1 VGAEL
6 RHRPVPAR
14 QAEEHGEVP
23 AIAAPGGGA
32 GGPAGELR
40 RTLGF
45 FDAAALH
52 VGTILGSGIF
62 VAPAAVAAAVSG
74 PGPAALLWLLGGL
87 IAACGA
93 SCYAECGAR
102 IPRAGGFYVYYRAV
116 YGPALAFVGGWVAL
130 LVTYPASTAAIAL
143 VFGAYLGEVVP
154 ALEGHAIACA
164 AAAVIASAAV
174 NIAGVRLA
182 AGVQRALSGTKLLAL
197 ALLCLAAVVAG
208 GAALATGGAGAAGG
222 AAAAAGGAATTGTVA
237 TGPAAAAPRAGGLLG
252 PAMMA
257 ALMVMLFTYDGWSD
271 IGLIA
276 GEVRDAA
283 RVLGPA
289 VLAATAAIVLVYSA
303 VQWSVLTLLPPER
316 AAHSERVVA
325 EAVVAGL
332 GTGAGRLVALLVAV
346 CAFGSVHSIILGAS
360 RIGYAMARD
369 EAFFGWFGAVE
380 PRLGTPARSIG
391 ALAAATLVYVFA
403 AGFRNLLSLFTFSVW
418 IFYALT
424 AVALVVL
431 RRRGTGGP
439 EVWRA
444 PGGFVAPAVVLL
456 TAVLM
461 TTGLM
466 RHDPRRAMIGLALL
480 LSGLPAFWIWKRIRA
495 GRSSHDQQVRV

>member
-1 VGAEL
+1 
-6 RHRPVPAR
+6 
-14 QAEEHGEVP
+14 
-23 AIAAPGGGA
+23 
-32 GGPAGELR
+32 
-40 RTLGF
+40 
-45 FDAAALH
+45 
-52 VGTILGSGIF
+52 
-62 VAPAAVAAAVSG
+62 VAAAIAG
-74 PGPAALLWLLGGL
+74 PGPAAAFWLLGGL

-143 VFGAYLGEVVP
+143 VFGAYMGEVVP

-197 ALLCLAAVVAG
+197 ALLCLAAVAAG
-208 GAALATGGAGAAGG
+208 GAATGGGTGAAGGAVGAGG
-222 AAAAAGGAATTGTVA
+222 AAAAAATAPEPAGT
-237 TGPAAAAPRAGGLLG
+237 AGGLLG
-252 PAMMA
+252 PAMIG

-276 GEVRDAA
+276 GEVRDPS
-283 RVLGPA
+283 RILGPA
-289 VLAATAAIVLVYSA
+289 VLAATAAIVLVYAA

-316 AAHSERVVA
+316 AAVSERVVA

-332 GTGAGRLVALLVAV
+332 GSGAGRLVALLVAV

-369 EAFFGWFGAVE
+369 DAFFEWFGAVE

-391 ALAAATLVYVFA
+391 ALAAATVVYIFA

-424 AVALVVL
+424 AVALIVL

-439 EVWRA
+439 EAWRA
-444 PGGFVAPAVVLL
+444 PGGLVAPAVVLL

-466 RHDPRRAMIGLALL
+466 RHDPWRALLGLALL

-495 GRSSHDQQVRV
+495 GGARGPGPA

>member
-1 VGAEL
+1 VVA
-6 RHRPVPAR
+6 PAT
-14 QAEEHGEVP
+14 P
-23 AIAAPGGGA
+23 GA
-32 GGPAGELR
+32 GQLR

-45 FDAAALH
+45 LDVAALH

-62 VAPAAVAAAVSG
+62 VAPAAVAAAIDG
-74 PGPAALLWLLGGL
+74 PGSAALFWLLGGL

-102 IPRAGGFYVYYRAV
+102 LPHAGGFYVYYRAV
-116 YGPALAFVGGWVAL
+116 YGPALAFVGGWVAV

-164 AAAVIASAAV
+164 VGAVLVSAAI

-182 AGVQRALSGTKLLAL
+182 AGVQRGFSGTKLLAL

-208 GAALATGGAGAAGG
+208 GTLAPAP
-222 AAAAAGGAATTGTVA
+222 AAAAAEPST
-237 TGPAAAAPRAGGLLG
+237 PAAADAGGLLG
-252 PAMMA
+252 PAMIA

-276 GEVRDAA
+276 GEVRDAG

-289 VLAATAAIVLVYSA
+289 VLAATAAIVLVYAA
-303 VQWSVLTLLPPER
+303 VQWSVLTLLPPGR
-316 AAHSERVVA
+316 AAASERVVA

-332 GTGAGRLVALLVAV
+332 GGGAGRLVALLVAV
-346 CAFGSVHSIILGAS
+346 CAFGSVHSIVLGAS

-369 EAFFGWFGAVE
+369 AAFFEWFGAVA
-380 PRLGTPARSIG
+380 PRLGTPARSVG
-391 ALAAATLVYVFA
+391 ALAAVTLIYIFA

-424 AVALVVL
+424 AVALLVL
-431 RRRGTGGP
+431 RRRGIGGAG
-439 EVWRA
+439 VWRA
-444 PGGFVAPAVVLL
+444 PGGVVAPLVVVL
-456 TAVLM
+456 TAILM
-461 TTGLM
+461 TTGLL
-466 RHDPRRAMIGLALL
+466 RHDPLRASIGLALL
-480 LSGLPAFWIWKRIRA
+480 LSGLPAFWIWRKFRGPA
-495 GRSSHDQQVRV
+495 GPAR

>member
-1 VGAEL
+1 M
-6 RHRPVPAR
+6 
-14 QAEEHGEVP
+14 
-23 AIAAPGGGA
+23 
-32 GGPAGELR
+32 
-40 RTLGF
+40 
-45 FDAAALH
+45 
-52 VGTILGSGIF
+52 
-62 VAPAAVAAAVSG
+62 
-74 PGPAALLWLLGGL
+74 LWLLGGL

-164 AAAVIASAAV
+164 VAAVIASAAV

-197 ALLCLAAVVAG
+197 ALLCLAAVAAG
-208 GAALATGGAGAAGG
+208 GAALGTGGAGAPGGAAGADG
-222 AAAAAGGAATTGTVA
+222 AAAADTVA
-237 TGPAAAAPRAGGLLG
+237 AGSAAAAPLTGGLLG
-252 PAMMA
+252 PAMIA

-276 GEVRDAA
+276 GEVRDAP

-316 AAHSERVVA
+316 AAASERVVA

-369 EAFFGWFGAVE
+369 DAFFGWFGAVE
-380 PRLGTPARSIG
+380 SRLGTPARSIG

-424 AVALVVL
+424 AIALIVL
-431 RRRGTGGP
+431 RRRGTGDPGA
-439 EVWRA
+439 WRA
-444 PGGFVAPAVVLL
+444 PGGLVAPAVVLL

-466 RHDPRRAMIGLALL
+466 RHDPRRALIGLALL
-480 LSGLPAFWIWKRIRA
+480 LSGLPAFWIWRRIRA
-495 GRSSHDQQVRV
+495 GGGGDIAGAEGAGRGPAAGRG

>member
-1 VGAEL
+1 VGPEL
-6 RHRPVPAR
+6 RHRPLPAG

-23 AIAAPGGGA
+23 AIAK
-32 GGPAGELR
+32 AGELR
-40 RTLGF
+40 RSLGF
-45 FDAAALH
+45 LDVAALH

-62 VAPAAVAAAVSG
+62 VAPAAVAAAVDG
-74 PGPAALLWLLGGL
+74 PGPGALFWVMGGF

-102 IPRAGGFYVYYRAV
+102 LPHAGGFYVYYRAV
-116 YGPALAFVGGWVAL
+116 YGPALAFVGGWVAV

-143 VFGAYLGEVVP
+143 VFGTYLGEVVP
-154 ALEGHAIACA
+154 SLAGHVVACA
-164 AAAVIASAAV
+164 VGAVVVSAAI

-182 AGVQRALSGTKLLAL
+182 AGVQRAFSGTKLLAL
-197 ALLCLAAVVAG
+197 ALLCVAAVVAG
-208 GAALATGGAGAAGG
+208 GRAAGGGAGAANGAAATAG
-222 AAAAAGGAATTGTVA
+222 AAAAPVAGGAGAT
-237 TGPAAAAPRAGGLLG
+237 GGLLG
-252 PAMMA
+252 AAMIA

-276 GEVRDAA
+276 GEVRDAG

-303 VQWSVLTLLPPER
+303 VQWSVQTLLPAGR
-316 AAHSERVVA
+316 AAASERVVA

-332 GTGAGRLVALLVAV
+332 GGGAGRLVALLVAV
-346 CAFGSVHSIILGAS
+346 CAFGSVHSIVLGAS

-369 EAFFGWFGAVE
+369 AAFFEWFGAVA

-391 ALAAATLVYVFA
+391 ALAAVTLIYVFA

-424 AVALVVL
+424 AVALLVL
-431 RRRGTGGP
+431 RRRGVGGP
-439 EVWRA
+439 GAWRA
-444 PGGFVAPAVVLL
+444 PGGVAAPLVVIL

-461 TTGLM
+461 TSGLL
-466 RHDPRRAMIGLALL
+466 RHDPRRAALGLALL
-480 LSGLPAFWIWKRIRA
+480 LSGLPAFWIWRRIRTGAMDDAARA
-495 GRSSHDQQVRV
+495 GHSGSV

>member
-1 VGAEL
+1 V
-6 RHRPVPAR
+6 V
-14 QAEEHGEVP
+14 
-23 AIAAPGGGA
+23 AAPGRG
-32 GGPAGELR
+32 AGELR

-62 VAPAAVAAAVSG
+62 VAPAAVAAAVTG
-74 PGPAALLWLLGGL
+74 PVSAAAFWLLGGL

-102 IPRAGGFYVYYRAV
+102 LPRAGGFYVYYRAV

-154 ALEGHAIACA
+154 ALEGHAAACA

-174 NIAGVRLA
+174 NIVGVGLA

-197 ALLCLAAVVAG
+197 ALLCLAAV
-208 GAALATGGAGAAGG
+208 AAGG
-222 AAAAAGGAATTGTVA
+222 AVLATGVTGVAGDRGAASGAPVAGTPASDAATTVP
-237 TGPAAAAPRAGGLLG
+237 GPATAAPLAGGLLG
-252 PAMMA
+252 PAMIA

-276 GEVRDAA
+276 GEVRDAT

-289 VLAATAAIVLVYSA
+289 VLAATAAIVLVYA
-303 VQWSVLTLLPPER
+303 TVQWSVLALLPQGQ
-316 AAHSERVVA
+316 AALSERVVA

-332 GTGAGRLVALLVAV
+332 GPGAGRLVALLVAV

-369 EAFFGWFGAVE
+369 DAFFEWFGAVA

-391 ALAAATLVYVFA
+391 ALAAATLVYVIA

-424 AVALVVL
+424 AVALVIL

-439 EVWRA
+439 EAWRA
-444 PGGFVAPAVVLL
+444 PGGLVAPAVVLL

-466 RHDPRRAMIGLALL
+466 RHDPRRALIGLSLL

-495 GRSSHDQQVRV
+495 GGSGAARAEGA

>member
-1 VGAEL
+1 M
-6 RHRPVPAR
+6 
-14 QAEEHGEVP
+14 
-23 AIAAPGGGA
+23 
-32 GGPAGELR
+32 
-40 RTLGF
+40 
-45 FDAAALH
+45 
-52 VGTILGSGIF
+52 
-62 VAPAAVAAAVSG
+62 AAAVSG

-87 IAACGA
+87 IATCGA

-197 ALLCLAAVVAG
+197 ALLCLAAVAAG
-208 GAALATGGAGAAGG
+208 GAERATGGAATAV
-222 AAAAAGGAATTGTVA
+222 ATAPDPAAAAGL
-237 TGPAAAAPRAGGLLG
+237 AGGLLG

-276 GEVRDAA
+276 GEVRDAS

-424 AVALVVL
+424 AVALIVL

-495 GRSSHDQQVRV
+495 GRARDAGPA

>member
-1 VGAEL
+1 M
-6 RHRPVPAR
+6 
-14 QAEEHGEVP
+14 
-23 AIAAPGGGA
+23 
-32 GGPAGELR
+32 
-40 RTLGF
+40 
-45 FDAAALH
+45 
-52 VGTILGSGIF
+52 
-62 VAPAAVAAAVSG
+62 AAAVSG
-74 PGPAALLWLLGGL
+74 PGRAALLWLLGGL

-102 IPRAGGFYVYYRAV
+102 LPRAGGFYVYYRAV

-164 AAAVIASAAV
+164 VGAVVVSAAI
-174 NIAGVRLA
+174 NIAGVRMA
-182 AGVQRALSGTKLLAL
+182 AGVQRTLSGTKLLAL

-208 GAALATGGAGAAGG
+208 GAALGTGGAAGG
-222 AAAAAGGAATTGTVA
+222 AATAGATA
-237 TGPAAAAPRAGGLLG
+237 TGPAAGAGGLLG
-252 PAMMA
+252 AAMIT

-276 GEVRDAA
+276 GEVRDAS

-289 VLAATAAIVLVYSA
+289 VLAATAAIVLVYSV
-303 VQWSVLTLLPPER
+303 VQWSVLVLLPPER
-316 AAHSERVVA
+316 AALSERVVA

-332 GTGAGRLVALLVAV
+332 GSGAGRLVALLVAV
-346 CAFGSVHSIILGAS
+346 CAFGAVHSIMLGAS

-369 EAFFGWFGAVE
+369 GAFFEWFGAVE

-391 ALAAATLVYVFA
+391 ALAAASLVYVFA
-403 AGFRNLLSLFTFSVW
+403 AGFRNLLALFTFSVW

-431 RRRGTGGP
+431 RRRGTGDPGA
-439 EVWRA
+439 WRA
-444 PGGFVAPAVVLL
+444 PGGLLAPVVVLL

-466 RHDPRRAMIGLALL
+466 RHDPRRALIGLALL
-480 LSGLPAFWIWKRIRA
+480 LSGLPAFWIWRRIRA
-495 GRSSHDQQVRV
+495 GRSSDDQQVRV

>member
-1 VGAEL
+1 M
-6 RHRPVPAR
+6 
-14 QAEEHGEVP
+14 
-23 AIAAPGGGA
+23 
-32 GGPAGELR
+32 
-40 RTLGF
+40 
-45 FDAAALH
+45 
-52 VGTILGSGIF
+52 
-62 VAPAAVAAAVSG
+62 
-74 PGPAALLWLLGGL
+74 PAALFWLLGGL

-93 SCYAECGAR
+93 SCYAECAAR

-116 YGPALAFVGGWVAL
+116 FGPALAFVGGWVAV
-130 LVTYPASTAAIAL
+130 LVTYPASAAAIAL

-164 AAAVIASAAV
+164 VAAVVVSAAV

-182 AGVQRALSGTKLLAL
+182 AGVQRALSGTKILAL
-197 ALLCLAAVVAG
+197 ALLCLAAVAAG
-208 GAALATGGAGAAGG
+208 GAGASSGAATGGAMAGSAIATDAAS
-222 AAAAAGGAATTGTVA
+222 
-237 TGPAAAAPRAGGLLG
+237 AAPLAGGLFG
-252 PAMMA
+252 AAMIA
-257 ALMVMLFTYDGWSD
+257 AMMVMLFTYDGWSD

-276 GEVRDAA
+276 GEVRDAS

-316 AAHSERVVA
+316 AAASGRVVA

-346 CAFGSVHSIILGAS
+346 CAFGSVHSIVLGAS

-369 EAFFGWFGAVE
+369 DAFFAWFGAVE
-380 PRLGTPARSIG
+380 PGLGTPARSIG

-424 AVALVVL
+424 AVALIVL
-431 RRRGTGGP
+431 RRRGTGDEGA
-439 EVWRA
+439 WRA
-444 PGGFVAPAVVLL
+444 PGGLVAPVVVML

-466 RHDPRRAMIGLALL
+466 RHDPRRALIGLGLL
-480 LSGLPAFWIWKRIRA
+480 LSGFPAFWIWRRIRSGRVA
-495 GRSSHDQQVRV
+495 GAGWDQGAGPV